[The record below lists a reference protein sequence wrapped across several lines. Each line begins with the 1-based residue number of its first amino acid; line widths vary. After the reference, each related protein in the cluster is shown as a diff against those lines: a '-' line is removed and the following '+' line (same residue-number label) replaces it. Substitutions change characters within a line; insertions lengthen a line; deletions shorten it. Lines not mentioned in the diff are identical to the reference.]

1 MHLVGDRVKNGLFS
15 IDGLWYENWFINTWL
30 RFVNSVTL
38 LKVFDDG
45 VNIYTF
51 TFAAIV
57 TAAATILAY
66 VEEHE
71 LRVSFSRLFII
82 EAFVLLCFDLD
93 QLSFACFLVKSFL
106 E

>member
-1 MHLVGDRVKNGLFS
+1 MHLVGDRFKNGLFS
-15 IDGLWYENWFINTWL
+15 IDGLWYKNWFFTTWL

-38 LKVFDDG
+38 LKVFD
-45 VNIYTF
+45 VYTF

-71 LRVSFSRLFII
+71 IRVSFSRLYII
-82 EAFVLLCFDLD
+82 KAFVLLCFDLD